1 MNFVQPIRDQ
11 ETIDGIKDYLME
23 QSYRNYMLF
32 VFGINTG
39 LRIQDILKIR
49 VRDVTGEQLV
59 IIEMKTGKR
68 KFLQLNPLLKREI
81 KKYIAEMNM
90 SSNDYLFPSR
100 QGGKNKPIKRDMAY
114 KIMRAAAD
122 HFGLVDIGT
131 HTLRKT
137 FGYHLYQKTKDVTLV
152 QKLLNHSD
160 KSITMRYIGMD
171 QDMMDAAMNRFGL

>member
-11 ETIDGIKDYLME
+11 ETIEAIKDYLMR

-39 LRIQDILKIR
+39 LRIQDILKLK
-49 VRDVTGEQLV
+49 VKDVMGEYLV
-59 IIEMKTGKR
+59 MTEMKTGKR
-68 KFLQLNPLLKREI
+68 KIMKITAVLKKEI
-81 KKYIAEMNM
+81 KRYTADMNPE
-90 SSNDYLFPSR
+90 DVLFPSR

-114 KIMRAAAD
+114 KIMKNAAIE
-122 HFGLVDIGT
+122 FGLVDIGT

-137 FGYHLYQKTKDVTLV
+137 FGYHMYQKTKDITLV
-152 QKLLNHSD
+152 QNMLNHSD

>member
-11 ETIDGIKDYLME
+11 ETIEAIKGYLMQ
-23 QSYRNYMLF
+23 QSHRNYMLF

-39 LRIQDILKIR
+39 LRIQDILKLK
-49 VRDVTGEQLV
+49 VKDVTGEYLV
-59 IIEMKTGKR
+59 MNEMKTGKR
-68 KFLQLNPLLKREI
+68 KIMKITPVLKREI
-81 KKYIAEMNM
+81 KRYTADMKP
-90 SSNDYLFPSR
+90 DDVLFPSR

-114 KIMRAAAD
+114 KIMKKAANE
-122 HFGLVDIGT
+122 FGLVDIGT

-137 FGYHLYQKTKDVTLV
+137 FGYHMYQKTKDITLV
-152 QKLLNHSD
+152 QNMLNHSD